1 MLCYFVKL
9 QRWESGLS
17 SCLYSRAFLSCLCV
31 YSLYSLRPK
40 INAILRFKICLIKNA
55 ILTNQPQKTRESI
68 SFSHKR

>member
-1 MLCYFVKL
+1 VHFCHV
-9 QRWESGLS
+9 
-17 SCLYSRAFLSCLCV
+17 CV
-31 YSLYSLRPK
+31 YTACTPSVPK